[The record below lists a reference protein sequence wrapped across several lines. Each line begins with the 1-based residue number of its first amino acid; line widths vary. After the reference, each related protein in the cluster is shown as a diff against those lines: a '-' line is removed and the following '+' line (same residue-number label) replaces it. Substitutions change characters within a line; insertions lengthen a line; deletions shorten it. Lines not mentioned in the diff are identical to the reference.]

1 MHHPHFDFGG
11 TQPIAV
17 ANGLGVDSTALLV
30 GLMKRGIRPDLNIFA
45 DTGAEK
51 QETYDF
57 EPLMQAWLLKEGFP
71 QIETVCYVAGNFKN
85 YPPYKTLEENCLTNG
100 TLPGISFGP
109 ATCSVK
115 WKHAPQ
121 HKFVQAWAPA
131 QEAWAAGG
139 RVTKMIGF
147 DAGPRDRLR
156 SYHADPKDA
165 HLYDYRHPLIEWGW
179 DRAECIR
186 QIQSVGL
193 PVPPKSSCFFCLAMK
208 PAEVEALNPVYW
220 RRIVRLEAR
229 AAPRLKTCEGLWRS
243 TVKGCRGATPRPG
256 SMTQFIREKRLL
268 PAAEI
273 DEIWT
278 TTPPDIQL
286 FQDGYAA
293 ALEQGREGD
302 YAARATAP
310 DYRVK

>member
-1 MHHPHFDFGG
+1 
-11 TQPIAV
+11 
-17 ANGLGVDSTALLV
+17 
-30 GLMKRGIRPDLNIFA
+30 
-45 DTGAEK
+45 
-51 QETYDF
+51 
-57 EPLMQAWLLKEGFP
+57 
-71 QIETVCYVAGNFKN
+71 
-85 YPPYKTLEENCLTNG
+85 
-100 TLPGISFGP
+100 
-109 ATCSVK
+109 
-115 WKHAPQ
+115 
-121 HKFVQAWAPA
+121 
-131 QEAWAAGG
+131 
-139 RVTKMIGF
+139 
-147 DAGPRDRLR
+147 
-156 SYHADPKDA
+156 
-165 HLYDYRHPLIEWGW
+165 
-179 DRAECIR
+179 
-186 QIQSVGL
+186 
-193 PVPPKSSCFFCLAMK
+193 MK

-268 PAAEI
+268 PADEI